1 MACCCIK
8 GHYDFDLQSVGKD
21 QLKYTDLSDWM
32 EQSPYVVLDWQT
44 VFFKR
49 QGDGAEKEL
58 TVQPQGTTVFKTKDL
73 ITGCNDGFYVF
84 SVFGCYNCA
93 SGESGER
100 KYTKTKAI
108 TPNAQCQLDFLMAT
122 EGENQQENL
131 QEIQCLLDSVHA
143 NAELGKLKQA
153 AALLDLVN
161 AKLKK
166 FDCKMC
172 GC

>member
-73 ITGCNDGFYVF
+73 ITGCND
-84 SVFGCYNCA
+84 
-93 SGESGER
+93 
-100 KYTKTKAI
+100 
-108 TPNAQCQLDFLMAT
+108 AQCQLDFLMAT